1 MAKSKAS
8 GKTYTSQG
16 VYKTVSRKILN
27 GMKRDRDPTIKMINI
42 QKAYLE
48 GRNPWIT
55 ITNPNKEQ
63 TNRKQIRVRAND
75 IYGLPKERDSKMFIM
90 Q

>member
-16 VYKTVSRKILN
+16 VYKTVSRKTLN
-27 GMKRDRDPTIKMINI
+27 GMKRDRDPSVKTINI
-42 QKAYLE
+42 QRAYLQ
-48 GRNPWIT
+48 GRNPWMT

-63 TNRKQIRVRAND
+63 TNRKHIRVRAND
-75 IYGLPKERDSKMFIM
+75 VYGLPKERVSKMFIM